1 MKNLLCTLM
10 LVALSAAAAQASA
23 LTIAF
28 DQPDQIGM
36 PGQTLQF
43 FGTIAN
49 TSANTVFLISDDL
62 NPTGLSLTVTDLFF
76 ANAPFFLAPSG
87 QPGDS
92 SGDIELFDIA
102 VSAPL
107 LDAPATYPGTYDLVG
122 GADSNAQDVLGSASF
137 SVTTATPEPS
147 TIYLLLAALS
157 AISIRVLRV
166 ACKRA
171 SARVI

>member
-10 LVALSAAAAQASA
+10 LATLTAAAAQAST

-43 FGTIAN
+43 FGTITN
-49 TSANTVFLISDDL
+49 TSANTVFLNNDDL
-62 NPTGLSLTVTDLFF
+62 NPTGLSLTANDLFF
-76 ANAPFFLAPSG
+76 ANVPVFLAPSG
-87 QPGDS
+87 QAGDS

-102 VSAPL
+102 VSAPP

-122 GADSNAQDVLGSASF
+122 GADGNAQDILGF
-137 SVTTATPEPS
+137 F
-147 TIYLLLAALS
+147 
-157 AISIRVLRV
+157 RFLRDHGD
-166 ACKRA
+166 ARA
-171 SARVI
+171 FNDLIFCSRRCPPFRSGS